1 MGEVR
6 EFRPGWSIS
15 RLAEEFG
22 MDRKTVSGRIRDAG
36 IPPAGKRSGYD
47 VYRLAD
53 VAAAVL
59 GFDEGAGGSEG
70 VIDPR
75 DLPPKDRKDYYQS
88 ENERLKVETTMGTLV
103 PAVEVEADMA
113 DLVKQIVQFLDTL
126 PDDLERKLALKPE
139 QVVKVQERCDRIRQL
154 MYEKVMTDE
163 VDGDARDS
171 A

>member
-22 MDRKTVSGRIRDAG
+22 MDRKTISGRIREAG
-36 IPPAGKRSGYD
+36 IPPIEKRNGYP
-47 VYRLAD
+47 VYQLAD
-53 VAAAVL
+53 VVAAVL
-59 GFDEGAGGSEG
+59 GVADSGGGEGG

-75 DLPPKDRKDYYQS
+75 DLPPKDRKDYFQS
-88 ENERLKVETTMGTLV
+88 ENERLKVEMTMGTLV

-113 DLVKQIVQFLDTL
+113 DLVKHIVQFLETL
-126 PDDLERKLALKPE
+126 PDELERKLALKPE
-139 QVVKVQERCDRIRQL
+139 QVLKVQARCDSMRQQ
-154 MYEKVMTDE
+154 MYEKVMQVED
-163 VDGDARDS
+163 DGDVRGS

>member
-1 MGEVR
+1 MGDLR
-6 EFRPGWSIS
+6 TFSAGWSVS
-15 RLAEEFG
+15 RLAQEFG
-22 MDRKTVSGRIRDAG
+22 MARATVSKRLRESGV
-36 IPPAGKRSGYD
+36 PPLGERNGSP
-47 VYRLAD
+47 VYQLAD
-53 VAAAVL
+53 AASALV
-59 GFDEGAGGSEG
+59 GTGGGGANDGG

-75 DLPPKDRKDYYQS
+75 DLPPKERKDFFQS
-88 ENERLKVETTMGTLV
+88 ENERLKVEMTMGTLV

-154 MYEKVMTDE
+154 MYERVVTDE
-163 VDGDARDS
+163 SDGDARDS

>member
-1 MGEVR
+1 V
-6 EFRPGWSIS
+6 
-15 RLAEEFG
+15 
-22 MDRKTVSGRIRDAG
+22 D
-36 IPPAGKRSGYD
+36 KRSGYP

-53 VAAAVL
+53 VAGPIL
-59 GFDEGAGGSEG
+59 GVSDGEAEAG

-75 DLPPKDRKDYYQS
+75 DLAPKDRKDYFQS
-88 ENERLKVETTMGTLV
+88 ENERLKVEMTMGTLV

-154 MYEKVMTDE
+154 MYEKVVTDE
-163 VDGDARDS
+163 ADGDARDS